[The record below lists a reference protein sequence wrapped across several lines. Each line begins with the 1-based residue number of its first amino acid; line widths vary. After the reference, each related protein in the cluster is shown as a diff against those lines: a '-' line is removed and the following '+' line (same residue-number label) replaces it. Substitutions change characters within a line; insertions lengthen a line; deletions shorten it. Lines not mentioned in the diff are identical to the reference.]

1 MDLKA
6 LNAVF
11 REALPQGWR
20 GKVVPYGGGILGY
33 VQRARHDLL
42 AELRERGLPLGMTMH
57 YATSEPNI
65 YLNFMGAL
73 NASRMHDLWKALVGG
88 VSMDTSVFVGIGHP
102 DDPFLHV
109 VKPPK
114 KLHPKVQA
122 YADHAKALEDK
133 YGSDPEHDFKVGVVQ
148 KIKAMKA
155 KRLFP
160 HGKPKHAHHTWT

>member
-1 MDLKA
+1 MHLKA
-6 LNAVF
+6 LNAAF

-20 GKVVPYGGGILGY
+20 GKVVAYGGGLLGY
-33 VQRARHDLL
+33 VQRAPVDLL

-73 NASRMHDLWKALVGG
+73 NASRMHDLWKALVGVVPMG
-88 VSMDTSVFVGIGHP
+88 TPVFVGIGHP

-114 KLHPKVQA
+114 ELHPKVQA
-122 YADHAKALEDK
+122 YADHAKGTFPGVLK
-133 YGSDPEHDFKVGVVQ
+133 VHDDL
-148 KIKAMKA
+148 KA
-155 KRLFP
+155 KLLFP
-160 HGKPKHAHHTWT
+160 HGKPKHSHHTWA